1 MKKGKDIQIR
11 DHVMVLHPLKALW
24 WPAEDTLICS
34 DVHIG
39 KGGHFR
45 NAGIPVP
52 KLVNAANLWNL
63 VELLEH
69 YTPSKL
75 IFLGDLFHSGKNK
88 EWEDL
93 TDCLARF
100 PDVKCILVLGNHE
113 FLDLEHYENRGFHIE
128 AALQV
133 QDILFTHEPSSIA
146 ELNTFNICGHL
157 HPAIRLS
164 GRAKLSM
171 RIPCFWQTSQRA
183 IMPAFGEFTGTSTIK
198 PSKEDTL
205 YGFLDNQ
212 VVQLN

>member
-1 MKKGKDIQIR
+1 MKKGKEIRIR
-11 DHVMVLHPLKALW
+11 DHIMVLHPLKALW

-39 KGGHFR
+39 KGSHFR

-52 KLVNAANLWNL
+52 KLVNTANLWNL
-63 VELLEH
+63 VELIEH

-88 EWEDL
+88 EWLEL
-93 TDCLARF
+93 TDCLDRF
-100 PDVKCILVLGNHE
+100 PQVTCTLVLGNHE
-113 FLDLEHYENRGFHIE
+113 FLDRLQYENLGFRIE
-128 AALQV
+128 VALQI
-133 QDILFTHEPSSIA
+133 QDVIFTHEPSG
-146 ELNTFNICGHL
+146 NISEKTYNVCGHL
-157 HPAIRLS
+157 HPAIRLT
-164 GRAKLSM
+164 GKAKLSAK
-171 RIPCFWQTSQRA
+171 IPCFWQTPYRA

-198 PSKEDTL
+198 PSKDDTL